1 MPDPLTARRDP
12 NITGALLLQALLVFV
27 LALVARLLFL
37 AWRGP
42 GISPD
47 TSEYLTLAHNLV
59 AHHSFSLQAA
69 APFIP
74 SIRRSPAYPGLLAA
88 LELIGIFSPAWIIG
102 VQAAF
107 DSAVAMM
114 ILFVTRQVAPLR
126 WALVAAIFYAV
137 HPGAIYTTTT
147 ILSEPFFTF
156 VLAGAVALLIF
167 GLKTDR
173 LFASIGGGLFM
184 GAAILSRPIVL
195 LLPFVMLGLL
205 VFIRRFPRQSQHAIA
220 FLIVSAIVVLPWSV
234 RTSKVSGQVVLVQ
247 GNSALNYW
255 APTVLFLDQRDEH
268 AIWSYEA
275 KILKEHLPDASYS
288 PQKAL
293 EADRFLRRDAVANVR
308 ANPRGYLISR
318 VRTYPY
324 LFLSSFDNFSGFNKS
339 FGALS
344 AEHDFTRIAA
354 KGLLLLIFSALPLLS
369 ALFGFFFGRGNL
381 FVVMISSVWLYM
393 LAVHLPLWIEY
404 RFWIPVVPFLI
415 ATAAVGGD
423 QVLRR
428 IKARAQH

>member
-1 MPDPLTARRDP
+1 MPEQLIARRDP
-12 NITGALLLQALLVFV
+12 NITGSLLFQALLVFL
-27 LALVARLLFL
+27 LALVARLLFQ

-42 GISPD
+42 GLSPD

-59 AHHSFSLQAA
+59 AHHSFSLQAS

-74 SIRRSPAYPGLLAA
+74 SIRRPPAYPGLLAV
-88 LELIGIFSPAWIIG
+88 LELIGSFSPGWIIG

-126 WALVAAIFYAV
+126 WALVAAIFYTV
-137 HPGAIYTTTT
+137 HPGAIYATTT

-156 VLAGAVALLIF
+156 VLTCAVALLIF
-167 GLKTDR
+167 GLKKDR

-184 GAAILSRPIVL
+184 GGAILCRPIVL
-195 LLPFVMLGLL
+195 LLPFVLLGLL
-205 VFIRRFPRQSQHAIA
+205 IFIRSRARQPQHAIA
-220 FLIVSAIVVLPWSV
+220 FLIMSAMVVLPWSV
-234 RTSKVSGQVVLVQ
+234 RTSKVSGQLVLVQ
-247 GNSALNYW
+247 GYGANNYW

-275 KILKEHLPDASYS
+275 EILKEQMPDASYS

-293 EADRFLRRDAVANVR
+293 QADRFLMHEALANIR

-318 VRTYPY
+318 LRAYPY
-324 LFLSSFDNFSGFNKS
+324 LFFSSFDNFSGFNKS
-339 FGALS
+339 FGVLW

-354 KGLLLLIFSALPLLS
+354 KGLLLLLFSALPLLL
-369 ALFGFFFGRGNL
+369 ALFGFCFGRRNL
-381 FVVMISSVWLYM
+381 FVVIISSVWLYM

-404 RFWIPVVPFLI
+404 RFWVPVVPFLV

-423 QVLRR
+423 QVLTR